1 MKKLLRGLL
10 VVFVLLAAIGALSS
24 AWASLNDEEVLD
36 LQGRA
41 ATLMVSVGAGE
52 SMDTGISLGENL
64 KPGDSGSVPIT
75 IINEGTIDGVVCAQ
89 VQGEIPYYLSVN
101 LENICGDVLG
111 AGEQTTIMLNWTV
124 LDVDMGTGGQT
135 FDLSVRVSI
144 EQP

>member
-1 MKKLLRGLL
+1 MKLLRGLL

-41 ATLMVSVGAGE
+41 ATLMVGVGAGE

-64 KPGDSGSVPIT
+64 KPGDSGSIPIT
-75 IINEGTIDGVVCAQ
+75 IANEGTIDGVVCAQ

-101 LENICGDVLG
+101 LENICGSVLG
-111 AGEQTTIMLNWTV
+111 AGEETTITLYWTV

-135 FDLSVRVSI
+135 FDLSIHVSI